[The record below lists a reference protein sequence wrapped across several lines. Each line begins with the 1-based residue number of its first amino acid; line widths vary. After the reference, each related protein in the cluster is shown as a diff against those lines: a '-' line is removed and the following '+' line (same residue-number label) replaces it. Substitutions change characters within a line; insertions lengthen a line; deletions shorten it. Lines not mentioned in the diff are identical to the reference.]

1 MAPKRKTRQAS
12 ASESDDAYVMADSFG
27 EDEEHDERGDK
38 TITLDAAPI
47 PTLPTFSRPLHVH
60 PVSRAACRRSGTVTA
75 SNGTRSTVLGPNTS
89 EPSND
94 VEDIGPFWVVYTFVV
109 IPFQIPVTR
118 SDLRLFKETIQL
130 ELDGAINAINEAANI
145 MKTRLVGTSLGFP
158 AHRKPAHLEFQKL
171 ICEHALALMK
181 RENKHSPFT
190 NVPNR
195 AEVISYMKGT
205 QRPCCTA
212 DNFRVDL
219 SDTPASAW
227 NTSASHVF
235 AASFCDAHPGCD
247 RSLKAIFDAWVV
259 HFSYLRQVYAKQQMV
274 AREEQARVLDLAS
287 GYTNEQDYKS
297 PLAGIHSV
305 HRRRERKLQLYNRR
319 LRMAHRHSGSYPS
332 AVNVVQQLGPTGM
345 SSDESEHDVGHGE
358 RIYHITHTLR
368 VLDKLH
374 LRMRYQEQWNAT
386 ADAWPHLRTPSSQ
399 VSNRKPLSGLPKNFY
414 AQDYLSSLTSEGL
427 DDLLLQE
434 DMPLDIPQAI
444 AVLAG
449 PYDVFDRQTALGSA
463 GRCS

>member
-1 MAPKRKTRQAS
+1 MS
-12 ASESDDAYVMADSFG
+12 N
-27 EDEEHDERGDK
+27 
-38 TITLDAAPI
+38 
-47 PTLPTFSRPLHVH
+47 SR
-60 PVSRAACRRSGTVTA
+60 
-75 SNGTRSTVLGPNTS
+75 N
-89 EPSND
+89 
-94 VEDIGPFWVVYTFVV
+94 Y
-109 IPFQIPVTR
+109 
-118 SDLRLFKETIQL
+118 
-130 ELDGAINAINEAANI
+130 
-145 MKTRLVGTSLGFP
+145 
-158 AHRKPAHLEFQKL
+158 QKL
-171 ICEHALALMK
+171 IREHALALMK

-195 AEVISYMKGT
+195 AEVISYTKGT
-205 QRPCCTA
+205 QCPCCTA

-219 SDTPASAW
+219 NDTPASAW

-235 AASFCDAHPGCD
+235 AASFHDAYPGCD
-247 RSLKAIFDAWVV
+247 RSLKTIFDAWVV
-259 HFSYLRQVYAKQQMV
+259 HFNYLRQVYAKQQMV

-319 LRMAHRHSGSYPS
+319 LRTAHRHSGSYPS
-332 AVNVVQQLGPTGM
+332 AVSVVQQLGPTGM

-358 RIYHITHTLR
+358 RIYHITRKTWRSAAVTDALR

-386 ADAWPHLRTPSSQ
+386 AGAWPHLRTPSSQ

-414 AQDYLSSLTSEGL
+414 AQDYISSLTSEGL

-444 AVLAG
+444 AV
-449 PYDVFDRQTALGSA
+449 
-463 GRCS
+463 